1 MAADATAPAHT
12 TSNERNGTVPAPA
25 GTVPTLAPAAR
36 TQILIAALRLV
47 LAAAGLAAALIA
59 GAASGPALLAFAVGF
74 FGFLVSIGSAER
86 AFARAGD
93 PEAAPPHAV
102 EPPLRSLVA
111 AAWPSTV
118 GVAVLL
124 AISLGVNAGLAALLA
139 GVEAGMGA
147 AALVT
152 ASRIR
157 ARERALGGRL
167 LIDRRAHRAFV
178 E

>member
-12 TSNERNGTVPAPA
+12 TSNEHGTVPAPA
-25 GTVPTLAPAAR
+25 GTVPTLAPAVR
-36 TQILIAALRLV
+36 GQILIAGLRLV
-47 LAAAGLAAALIA
+47 LAAAGLAAAVVA
-59 GAASGPALLAFAVGF
+59 GAASGPALLGFAVGC

-102 EPPLRSLVA
+102 EPALRTLLA

-139 GVEAGMGA
+139 GVEAGMAA

-157 ARERALGGRL
+157 TRERALGGRL
-167 LIDRRAHRAFV
+167 LIDRRGRRAFV